1 MAHRLQSVTFSPTKT
16 KIKLFGIN
24 STHSVCTEVETLCF
38 AAVFLLRVQDN
49 FATLTTVEAMYYRYW
64 LRNCFPQLEQ
74 CRTVLGG
81 SLYPHSNTGVAK
93 EPSQFPDFHSIKNKI
108 FRFLYQL
115 VSRVLLSFQWH
126 ANQFMT
132 FMSCVL
138 FFSGF
143 VVHILSP
150 LKWNH
155 KLLNFKYNL
164 DWLSTVSR
172 WKDVIM

>member
-1 MAHRLQSVTFSPTKT
+1 MSFIDWPSSPLLLFLCCAHVAHRLQSVTFSPTKT

-115 VSRVLLSFQWH
+115 VSRVLLSFQ
-126 ANQFMT
+126 
-132 FMSCVL
+132 
-138 FFSGF
+138 
-143 VVHILSP
+143 
-150 LKWNH
+150 
-155 KLLNFKYNL
+155 
-164 DWLSTVSR
+164 
-172 WKDVIM
+172 